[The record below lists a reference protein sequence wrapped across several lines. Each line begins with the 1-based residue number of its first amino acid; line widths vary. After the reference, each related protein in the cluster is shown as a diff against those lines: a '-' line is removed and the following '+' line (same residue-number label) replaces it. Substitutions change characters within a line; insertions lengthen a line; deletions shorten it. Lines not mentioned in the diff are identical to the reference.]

1 MFNEENISS
10 VGRAHGRNREVVGSN
25 PACSLLYFLKG
36 ETIMANFM
44 ERFKEYLKFDEEY
57 LGGPHK
63 VYKFPNNYGASVIQN
78 DYSYGG
84 ERGLWEIAVIYFVDG
99 NEWDIDYSTP
109 ITSDVLG
116 YLTDEEVCETLEQI
130 KNL

>member
-1 MFNEENISS
+1 
-10 VGRAHGRNREVVGSN
+10 
-25 PACSLLYFLKG
+25 
-36 ETIMANFM
+36 MANFM
-44 ERFKEYLKFDEEY
+44 ERFKEYLDFDEEY

-63 VYKFPNNYGASVIQN
+63 VYKFPNNYGASVVKHK
-78 DYSYGG
+78 YSYGG
-84 ERGLWEIAVIYFVDG
+84 KDGLWEIAVICFVDG

-116 YLTDEEVCETLEQI
+116 YLTDEEVCETLEKI

>member
-1 MFNEENISS
+1 MQ
-10 VGRAHGRNREVVGSN
+10 
-25 PACSLLYFLKG
+25 
-36 ETIMANFM
+36 NFM
-44 ERFKEYLKFDEEY
+44 ERFKEYLNFDEEY

-84 ERGLWEIAVIYFVDG
+84 ERGLWEIAVVCFVDG
-99 NEWDIDYSTP
+99 NKWDIDYSTP
-109 ITSDVLG
+109 ITNDVLG
-116 YLTDEEVCETLEQI
+116 YLSDEEVENTLEQI

>member
-1 MFNEENISS
+1 
-10 VGRAHGRNREVVGSN
+10 
-25 PACSLLYFLKG
+25 
-36 ETIMANFM
+36 MANFM
-44 ERFKEYLKFDEEY
+44 EKYKEFLKNEASLF
-57 LGGPHK
+57 GGPHK

-116 YLTDEEVCETLEQI
+116 YLTDEEVENTLEQI

>member
-1 MFNEENISS
+1 
-10 VGRAHGRNREVVGSN
+10 
-25 PACSLLYFLKG
+25 
-36 ETIMANFM
+36 MANFM
-44 ERFKEYLKFDEEY
+44 EKYKEYLKFDEEY
-57 LGGPHK
+57 LGGQHK

-84 ERGLWEIAVIYFVDG
+84 ERGLWEVGVIFFFGDDY
-99 NEWDIDYSTP
+99 ELTYSTP
-109 ITSDVLG
+109 ITEDVLG